1 MNMETVIS
9 ILVLFATFFG
19 LYKFIQLIRRK
30 KREKPLVLPEYVSS
44 LQNALRAINTCQSVQ
59 EVKNAVGSAI
69 RSIKKY
75 HQVLTIAGKEREAEI
90 TKKPSKPFE
99 KRERRIRIVWLTI
112 FFVQYVIPILC
123 FIGVFIFTVI
133 IEKELGPGFWPTVVM
148 LIIGCC
154 AVPWSIF
161 HCAYQKKG
169 TALLTFILTMYIL
182 AFVGS
187 FSQLSVYAPSFV
199 DKVVGIAI
207 IIVHFGSY
215 AFLRKINREGRTR
228 RQLAYVLSTRE
239 INIKTHP

>member
-1 MNMETVIS
+1 MSMETVIS

-30 KREKPLVLPEYVSS
+30 KREKPLVLPEYVSN

-99 KRERRIRIVWLTI
+99 KRERRIRMVWL
-112 FFVQYVIPILC
+112 V
-123 FIGVFIFTVI
+123 IFTLQYI
-133 IEKELGPGFWPTVVM
+133 LPCLYFTGSMIFLIATEKEASPGLWPTVSM
-148 LIIGCC
+148 LVIALYI
-154 AVPWSIF
+154 VPWSIF
-161 HCAYQKKG
+161 HCAYRKKG

-187 FSQLSVYAPSFV
+187 FRQLSVYAPSLV

-215 AFLRKINREGRTR
+215 AFLRKINCEGRTR
-228 RQLAYVLSTRE
+228 RQLAYVLSTLE
-239 INIKTHP
+239 KQ